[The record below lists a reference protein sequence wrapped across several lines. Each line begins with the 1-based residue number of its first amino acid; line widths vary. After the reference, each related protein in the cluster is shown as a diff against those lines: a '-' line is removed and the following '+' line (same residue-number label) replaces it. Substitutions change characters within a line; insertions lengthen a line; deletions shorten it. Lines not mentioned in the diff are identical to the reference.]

1 MILFKKRAKI
11 RKNLQISKKWRNF
24 ASILRSMSIWKGILD
39 IFFPPYC
46 PLCDAPMSETGM
58 ICPSCLEQLEK
69 TEEGDLRDNVVEDL
83 FAGFPH
89 FDKGGAF
96 WFYEKEQ
103 PIAELIHFSKYGKR
117 AFPSIVY
124 YMAKEAA
131 QGWLETGFFDGI
143 EVIIPVPLH
152 KKRLRERGFNQAE
165 WIAKGISEVT
175 SIPVDTTHL
184 ERLRNNKHQAA
195 QSLENRQVNVVGL
208 FGVNHPEEMY
218 RKHILLVDDIITTG
232 STIRACLEAMKPFLG
247 CHITVFALGKS
258 R

>member
-1 MILFKKRAKI
+1 
-11 RKNLQISKKWRNF
+11 
-24 ASILRSMSIWKGILD
+24 MSIGKNILD
-39 IFFPPYC
+39 VFFPPFC
-46 PLCDAPMSETGM
+46 PLCSTPVAHEGM
-58 ICPSCLEQLEK
+58 VCPACLEQLDK
-69 TEEGDLRDNVVEDL
+69 TEEGNVRDNLVEDL
-83 FAGFPH
+83 FSGYPH

-96 WFYEKEQ
+96 WFYEKES
-103 PIAELIHFSKYGKR
+103 PIATLIHRAKYGMR
-117 AFPSIVY
+117 ATPYLIY
-124 YMAKEAA
+124 YLAKEAA

-165 WIAKGISEVT
+165 WMAKGLNEVT
-175 SIPVDTTHL
+175 GIPIDTTHV
-184 ERLRNNKHQAA
+184 ERMRNNKHQAS
-195 QSLENRQVNVVGL
+195 QSLKNRQSNVVGL

-232 STIRACLEAMKPFLG
+232 STIRACLEAMKSFRG